1 VYTHVYTHTHT
12 HLKKYCESVAAMPV
26 IPVWGG
32 RDGREDLRLV
42 TNQFSHTV
50 NSRFRERHGPQN
62 KENKEDTGH

>member
-1 VYTHVYTHTHT
+1 
-12 HLKKYCESVAAMPV
+12 MPV